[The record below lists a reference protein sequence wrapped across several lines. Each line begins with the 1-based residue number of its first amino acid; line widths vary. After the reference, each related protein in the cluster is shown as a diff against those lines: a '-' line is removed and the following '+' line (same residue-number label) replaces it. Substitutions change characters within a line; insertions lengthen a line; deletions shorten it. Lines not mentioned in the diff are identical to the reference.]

1 MNVHRVVI
9 GVDGSHGSLRA
20 VDWVASLAEGT
31 HAEVYAIH
39 VLTYTAEFRR
49 DLFLD
54 TMRTWRLELQERLA
68 GPWTAA
74 LRAGKDIGPITAHV
88 IEAESVNGGLIELAE
103 TVDADLLAV
112 GTQGHGAVGERI
124 LGGTGY
130 RLAHRSRTPVVIVPH
145 DWEVAAG

>member
-1 MNVHRVVI
+1 VNINRVVV
-9 GVDGSHGSLRA
+9 GVDGSPGSARA
-20 VDWVASLAEGT
+20 IDWVAALVAG
-31 HAEVYAIH
+31 ADIEVYAVH

-54 TMRTWRLELQERLA
+54 TMRTWRRELQASLA

-74 LRAGKDIGPITAHV
+74 LRASDDTRPITAHV
-88 IEAESVNGGLIELAE
+88 IEAESVTGGLMELAA
-103 TVDADLLAV
+103 TVGANLIVV
-112 GTQGHGAVGERI
+112 GTQGHGAVAERI

-145 DWEVAAG
+145 DWEATAA